1 MVTSAVNI
9 LKTYPACDI
18 YRKSDNVLVRKQVKA
33 EEVTE
38 GLLKDYLNL
47 HGDLFIVPKKMVG
60 ASPMAVREEALI
72 ITKASAFPQEQNGFQ
87 GLSGFESQPMPG
99 MGGGNDIYKILYDR
113 ERSESQDWKRKY
125 EDTLTELRKLEVESA
140 GNKNSTGDK
149 LMTALSGLAPAL
161 PALMGMGGGGA
172 LGGTQQPQQQQPQQ
186 QQQLQPISD
195 KRLTT
200 IVSFWAKMDEATKD
214 NAYNL
219 IAALID
225 NPSPEAVQ
233 RALNG
238 FEEESNYPI

>member
-18 YRKSDNVLVRKQVKA
+18 FRKSDNVLVRKQVKA
-33 EEVTE
+33 DEVTE

-47 HGDLFIVPKKMVG
+47 HGDLYIVPKKMVG
-60 ASPMAVREEALI
+60 ASPMSVREEAI
-72 ITKASAFPQEQNGFQ
+72 ILSKASAFPQAQNAFG
-87 GLSGFESQPMPG
+87 GLSGFDAQPTPG

-125 EDTLTELRKLEVESA
+125 EETLTELRKLEVESA
-140 GNKNSTGDK
+140 ASKNSTGDK
-149 LMTALSGLAPAL
+149 LLTTLGSLGPAL
-161 PALMGMGGGGA
+161 LSMGGGGGGS
-172 LGGTQQPQQQQPQQ
+172 LGSTQQPQQPQQ

-195 KRLTT
+195 KRLAVIISAWT
-200 IVSFWAKMDEATKD
+200 KMDDATKE

-219 IAALID
+219 IAALLE

-238 FEEESNYPI
+238 FEETSQF

>member
-38 GLLKDYLNL
+38 GLIKDYLNL
-47 HGDLFIVPKKMVG
+47 HGDLFIIPKKMVG

-72 ITKASAFPQEQNGFQ
+72 ISKASVFPQAQNGFQ
-87 GLSGFESQPMPG
+87 GLSGFEGQQMPG

-149 LMTALSGLAPAL
+149 LLTTLGSLGPAL
-161 PALMGMGGGGA
+161 LGMTGGGGS

-186 QQQLQPISD
+186 QGQLQPISD